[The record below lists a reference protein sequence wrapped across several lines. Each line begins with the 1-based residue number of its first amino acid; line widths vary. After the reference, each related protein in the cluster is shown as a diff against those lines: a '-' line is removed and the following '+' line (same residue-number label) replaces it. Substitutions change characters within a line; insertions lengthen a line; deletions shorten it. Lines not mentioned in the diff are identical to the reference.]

1 MTLSNA
7 MAAFAF
13 TLCTI
18 LVQGRVI
25 LKNET
30 WHNILITKYLL
41 YVNMKKSSKRTCHT
55 CQGQNCQFENILKN

>member
-18 LVQGRVI
+18 LEQGRVI

-30 WHNILITKYLL
+30 WHNILITNYLL
-41 YVNMKKSSKRTCHT
+41 YVNEKK
-55 CQGQNCQFENILKN
+55 I